1 MHRTAR
7 GRALGALILALAL
20 FGAGCVVRSTSTR
33 EDTGPGGEPEK
44 HHEVE
49 VKPAVPHFHE
59 D

>member
-1 MHRTAR
+1 MRRTACR
-7 GRALGALILALAL
+7 RALGALILGVMMA
-20 FGAGCVVRSTSTR
+20 GTGCVVRSTSTR

-44 HHEVE
+44 HQEVE